1 MDEAL
6 EKKLIEQAKQG
17 SNEAFEKLILQYEK
31 SIYGVCLKLLKDE
44 QLAFD
49 AAQEVCVK
57 IWKQLKQFEGNAK
70 LSTWIYRVATNQ
82 CLDMIRKNK
91 KQETYALY
99 QTNKETGEE
108 WELEENDV
116 HYDPVQEHIQQLEM
130 KDIVAVALEE
140 VKEDYKKILIL
151 RDTDGYS
158 YEEIAQR
165 LTLSIG
171 TVKSRLSRARQAVK
185 TILCQDK
192 EPYRSF
198 FRQKNKRE

>member
-151 RDTDGYS
+151 RDMEGYS